1 MPIKYSP
8 NYNFVL
14 VDSSDTDVTQ
24 ISYVVGTSGS
34 QETSNF
40 MILDATL
47 KKIEDAMGAS
57 TRIYVDAVS
66 ADGTTYTATTADISE
81 YVDDM
86 VVIVSLSRSNTGA
99 VSLNIN
105 GFGAKYIKRYN
116 ASGSLVD
123 MTNEDLKS
131 GVNYLLRYNGEYFI
145 LLTPVFI
152 EDFKTDISDNHI
164 LIANNGVVS
173 DSGIPID
180 SIGSKANKASSYTSG
195 NLAALD
201 SNGDLADS
209 GKKPSDFANASHTHT
224 KSQISDFPN
233 TMTPTAHAESHKSGG
248 TDAIAPGDIGA
259 ESLIKNV
266 AEKASVVD
274 NDLVVITD
282 SEDSSKTKKFSW
294 AKMKNALKEFLNTVY
309 TTALISLTGYSKA
322 SSFSAISETDSINAA
337 IGKLEAGVNSN
348 KISVT
353 GMLKGTGS
361 GVTAAV
367 AGTDYSTPDTVT
379 AQLQSYLPMTGG
391 TLTGS
396 LNLKGYSESV
406 EALSGTQIS
415 PATANNFTKTISAN
429 TTFTIA
435 TNGMVAN
442 KCYAVT
448 LVLTMG
454 STAYTITWP
463 SITWVDSAPA
473 PEANTVTEVVLRT
486 YDGGATWYGSVGGV
500 FNVGT

>member
-24 ISYVVGTSGS
+24 ISYVIGTSGS

-47 KKIEDAMGAS
+47 KKIEDVMGAS
-57 TRIYVDAVS
+57 TRIYIDAVS
-66 ADGTTYTATTADISE
+66 TDGTTYTATTADIPE
-81 YVDDM
+81 YVKDM
-86 VVIVSLSRSNTGA
+86 VVIASLSKSNTGA
-99 VSLNIN
+99 ASLNIN
-105 GFGAKYIKRYN
+105 SFGAKYIKKYN
-116 ASGSLVD
+116 TSGNLVD
-123 MTNEDLKS
+123 LTNEVLKT
-131 GVNYLLRYNGEYFI
+131 GINYLLRYDGEYFI
-145 LLTPVFI
+145 LLTPILI
-152 EDFKTDISDNHI
+152 EDLKTEVSDDRI
-164 LIANNGVVS
+164 LIAKNGIIS

-180 SIGSKANKASSYTSG
+180 SIESKANKASSYTSG

-209 GKKPSDFANASHTHT
+209 GKKASDFANASHTHP
-224 KSQISDFPN
+224 KSQISDFPE
-233 TMTPTAHAESHKSGG
+233 TMTPTAHADTHKTGG

-259 ESLIKNV
+259 ESSIKNTV
-266 AEKASVVD
+266 EKTGIVD
-274 NDLVVITD
+274 NDLVVIID
-282 SEDSSKTKKFSW
+282 SEDSNKTKKFSW
-294 AKMKNALKEFLNTVY
+294 SKVKNALKGFIDTVY

-337 IGKLEAGVNSN
+337 IGKLEAGVNAN

-353 GMLKGTGS
+353 GILKGTGS
-361 GVTAAV
+361 GVAAAV
-367 AGTDYSTPDTVT
+367 AGTDYSTSDTVGE
-379 AQLQSYLPMTGG
+379 QLQSYLPLTGG
-391 TLTGS
+391 TLTGG
-396 LNLKGYSESV
+396 LNLKGYSEGV

-415 PATANNFTKTISAN
+415 PATANNFTKAINTD
-429 TTFTIA
+429 TTFTIVTEGMA
-435 TNGMVAN
+435 TD
-442 KCYAVT
+442 KCYAIT

-454 STAYTITWP
+454 ATAYTITWP
-463 SITWVDSAPA
+463 SITWADSAPA

-500 FNVGT
+500 FSVSA